1 MTDINLDVAEPTA
14 EDYQAAADAILAE
27 QASAPAESDPDADR
41 PESESGPPDAHD
53 EQQAGDDA
61 GLTRRDRRYREQL
74 RAAEA
79 ERDTL
84 RQTVETMQRAEVE
97 RLAAGHLKKPA
108 ALWTAGVELASL
120 LGDDGTVDPERVLA
134 AAQAARDQLG
144 LEDPQARLRR
154 GPVVPREG
162 TTVQSGGKSN
172 SWTDAFKR

>member
-1 MTDINLDVAEPTA
+1 MTDINPDVDEPTA
-14 EDYQAAADAILAE
+14 QDYQAAADVIRTE
-27 QASAPAESDPDADR
+27 QAAEDQATDEAPNPD
-41 PESESGPPDAHD
+41 SEPDTPD
-53 EQQAGDDA
+53 EQQPDDDT

-84 RQTVETMQRAEVE
+84 RNTVETMQRAEVE
-97 RLAAGHLKKPA
+97 RLAASHLKKPA

-144 LEDPQARLRR
+144 LEDPQARLHR

-162 TTVQSGGKSN
+162 TTVQSGGKSS
-172 SWTDAFKR
+172 SWNDAFKR